1 MLTFTRVHIHH
12 PIIYFV
18 FNRNLVICISFTYLI
33 RKATELPTFLVCEM
47 KCETGASTGT
57 PSEIEILI
65 AENSQQLAILAMKQF
80 DSDGCLQG
88 ATTN

>member
-1 MLTFTRVHIHH
+1 MHLFHISYQESDR
-12 PIIYFV
+12 I
-18 FNRNLVICISFTYLI
+18 
-33 RKATELPTFLVCEM
+33 
-47 KCETGASTGT
+47 CETGASTGT